1 MKTFT
6 VLFAVLLVALF
17 ITTEA
22 KPWGRPGRGNN
33 RPGRPGRRDD
43 RPDQCIRRCPRPN
56 QDTLVCVFDGVRNR
70 TLPSECIL
78 ERIECIS
85 GRRNMEITDGPCPDD
100 VALYMNGM
108 LSMETESEED
118 SSEESREDG
127 STPGQPT
134 SVPVDPSTAAVTSR
148 TTTPTT
154 GTASPTTLQTTTPT
168 TATAT
173 ATAPTTT
180 ATAPTTTPITMPI
193 GSGATA
199 QSVPT
204 QRTPP

>member
-1 MKTFT
+1 MSIIKLT
-6 VLFAVLLVALF
+6 LFLSLF
-17 ITTEA
+17 LSYCA
-22 KPWGRPGRGNN
+22 
-33 RPGRPGRRDD
+33 GRRDD

-127 STPGQPT
+127 STPGKSWQPFCFYQQMQINACR
-134 SVPVDPSTAAVTSR
+134 VRAV
-148 TTTPTT
+148 
-154 GTASPTTLQTTTPT
+154 
-168 TATAT
+168 
-173 ATAPTTT
+173 
-180 ATAPTTTPITMPI
+180 
-193 GSGATA
+193 
-199 QSVPT
+199 
-204 QRTPP
+204 